1 MDITKLKALKDKS
14 GMSFQGISDS
24 SGVPMS
30 TVTRIFR
37 GEGSPRF
44 DDIAAI
50 VSVLRGSLDELVG
63 LKPSANGNR
72 NKDLEELIEFYKN
85 QIEIVRKDDAAKI
98 EYLKEQ
104 VSIRDRYLLEK
115 NEMIRELIS
124 DVLKT
129 KRGQ

>member
-1 MDITKLKALKDKS
+1 MDITKLKSLKDKS

-50 VSVLRGSLDELVG
+50 VMVLRGSLDELVG
-63 LKPSANGNR
+63 LKAPATGNE
-72 NKDLEELIEFYKN
+72 KAQDELIELYKR
-85 QIEIVRKDDAAKI
+85 QIDIIQQESAVKVAF
-98 EYLKEQ
+98 LKEQ
-104 VSIRDRYLLEK
+104 LLIRDKYLAEK
-115 NEMIRELIS
+115 NEMIKELVS
-124 DVLKT
+124 DVLRT
-129 KRGQ
+129 KREK

>member
-50 VSVLRGSLDELVG
+50 VMVLRGSLDDLVG
-63 LKPSANGNR
+63 LKPPATGNE
-72 NKDLEELIEFYKN
+72 KAQEELIELYKK
-85 QIEIVRKDDAAKI
+85 QIEVIQQESAVKVAF
-98 EYLKEQ
+98 LKEQ
-104 VSIRDRYLLEK
+104 LLIRDKYLAEK
-115 NEMIRELIS
+115 NEMIKELVS
-124 DVLKT
+124 DVLRT
-129 KRGQ
+129 KREK